1 MPSAPRCRSQ
11 GGVKNRPGV
20 KTTAVL
26 SAVLVVL
33 GTILIAETAL
43 VGGGVGYVLGSILAL
58 AGGLRLYL
66 SLR

>member
-1 MPSAPRCRSQ
+1 
-11 GGVKNRPGV
+11 VKNRPGV